1 MSETPQ
7 ILLAHHLKKL
17 KLPTFLREHEKIARL
32 CAAENRDY
40 TRFLLRLAELEL
52 IDREGRMVERRI
64 KAAHFPTVK
73 SLDSFDFKA
82 IPSLNKT
89 LVLELAHCEYVDRRE
104 NIIALGNSG
113 TGRMVFSYAHPIFGR
128 RSASSATAVDAELIP
143 TWARC
148 AVLRLPSGTSDN
160 PTPIDRVRMKT
171 PSYKTMAGDRLTN
184 KRGAL

>member
-32 CAAENRDY
+32 CAAENMGH
-40 TRFLLRLAELEL
+40 TRYLLRLAELEL

-64 KAAHFPTVK
+64 RAARFPTVK

-82 IPSLNKT
+82 IPSLNKA
-89 LVLELAHCEYVDRRE
+89 LVLELARCEYVERRE

-113 TGRMVFSYAHPIFGR
+113 SENPGADSRADKGVLLLDISIIPEISI
-128 RSASSATAVDAELIP
+128 SAKTLAT
-143 TWARC
+143 
-148 AVLRLPSGTSDN
+148 
-160 PTPIDRVRMKT
+160 
-171 PSYKTMAGDRLTN
+171 
-184 KRGAL
+184 